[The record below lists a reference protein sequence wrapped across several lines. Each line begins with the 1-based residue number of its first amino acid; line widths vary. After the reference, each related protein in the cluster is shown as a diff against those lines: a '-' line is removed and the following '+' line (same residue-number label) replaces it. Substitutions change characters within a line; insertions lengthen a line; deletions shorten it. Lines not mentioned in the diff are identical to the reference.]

1 MYHIVIQQAGAHARL
16 AMSKSHRSAGA
27 SMNTRPGHLSGGDA
41 LIGKQ
46 PRRVSP
52 PQRRK
57 KVRSFSP
64 ATCAAEKIPLGLQT
78 CAPSAAGGQ
87 RVRCSQAAAL
97 CPKVIL
103 LGRETGSA
111 ARSLSDC
118 TTVFTCGST
127 KCPCSR
133 GRSGSTPCSRPAC
146 GTLPQTA
153 GTRARRARAPAT
165 WPRRCRNP

>member
-46 PRRVSP
+46 PRRVWP

-64 ATCAAEKIPLGLQT
+64 ATCAAEKIPFGLQT
-78 CAPSAAGGQ
+78 CALSAKGGL
-87 RVRCSQAAAL
+87 RVRCRQAANSLSKKQHFFDRKRPRTVLGSGALVHPSVIHAARQHAL
-97 CPKVIL
+97 CFCRRLRQSAIMAMNSEFVGLPL
-103 LGRETGSA
+103 MFET
-111 ARSLSDC
+111 
-118 TTVFTCGST
+118 V
-127 KCPCSR
+127 
-133 GRSGSTPCSRPAC
+133 
-146 GTLPQTA
+146 
-153 GTRARRARAPAT
+153 
-165 WPRRCRNP
+165 

>member
-1 MYHIVIQQAGAHARL
+1 MYHIVIQQAGAHACL

-78 CAPSAAGGQ
+78 CALAAKSRQ
-87 RVRCSQAAAL
+87 RVRCSQAANLFSKKQYFFDRKRPRTVLGSGALVHPSVIHAARQHAL
-97 CPKVIL
+97 CFCRRLRQSAIMAMNSEFVGLPL
-103 LGRETGSA
+103 MFET
-111 ARSLSDC
+111 
-118 TTVFTCGST
+118 V
-127 KCPCSR
+127 
-133 GRSGSTPCSRPAC
+133 
-146 GTLPQTA
+146 
-153 GTRARRARAPAT
+153 
-165 WPRRCRNP
+165 